1 MNTTSGWSEW
11 AGNGAEWDK
20 MIIGFPDSNIY
31 QTWGWGLHRAE
42 FGWKVLPLAFVSDGN
57 VTALAMTLLKTKLRS
72 VTVCWVPG
80 GPVGDL
86 ATSSATL
93 VDAIKEA
100 TGSHATYVHISPMAP
115 YSEIISDSLQGAGWT
130 RPSLPLNTGKTLVY
144 SAFDEGINN
153 RNLLSKNWNRNLTRG
168 EQRNITVTEWG
179 DATGSDITEITNE
192 MLDYKK
198 LPDLTFPN
206 RTADSILGLF
216 ANQILMT
223 KCSDADGNT
232 LAIRGVIKLGHKAFD
247 MFAASTPAGR
257 KEYASNLCLWKIIEL
272 CARDGVTYYDL
283 SGADPANNQGVYNF
297 KKGIGALDFE
307 YQGEWVISR
316 PRVLGVFI
324 SRMIARRLRSE

>member
-1 MNTTSGWSEW
+1 MNATSGWSKW
-11 AGNGAEWDK
+11 IGSGAEWDRALV
-20 MIIGFPDSNIY
+20 GFPDSNIY
-31 QTWGWGLHRAE
+31 QSWDWGLHRAE

-86 ATSSATL
+86 ASSSATL
-93 VDAIKEA
+93 ISAVNEA
-100 TGSHATYVHISPMAP
+100 TNTRATYVHINSMTA
-115 YSEIISDSLQGAGWT
+115 YSEIISDNLLVAGWT
-130 RPSLPLNTGKTLVY
+130 RPSRPLNTGKTLVY
-144 SAFDEGINN
+144 SSFDEGVDQ

-168 EQRNITVTEWG
+168 EQRSLTVTEWT
-179 DATGSDITEITNE
+179 DATGREIAEITNE

-198 LPDLTFPN
+198 LPGLAGPN
-206 RTADSILGLF
+206 ETADSLLRLF
-216 ANQILMT
+216 ADQILMT

-257 KEYASNLCLWKIIEL
+257 KKYASNLCLWKIIEL

-316 PRVLGVFI
+316 PRILGAFI
-324 SRMIARRLRSE
+324 SRMIARRLRIE